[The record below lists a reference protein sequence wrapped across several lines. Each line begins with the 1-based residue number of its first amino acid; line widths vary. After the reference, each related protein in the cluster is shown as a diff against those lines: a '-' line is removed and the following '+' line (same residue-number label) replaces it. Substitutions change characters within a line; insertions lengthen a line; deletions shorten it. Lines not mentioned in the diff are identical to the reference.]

1 MRVAPERVRACL
13 AAGWM
18 VLMTGSKFFGGPP
31 FAGALL
37 TPAEIVA
44 RAPELAPLPVGL
56 AGYFSR
62 AEWPRAL
69 QHLTACLPQTTNLGL
84 VLRWQAALWEMRAF
98 QAVPREQRSLI
109 MTEAGR
115 AIRGA
120 LDGAR
125 WLRALA
131 VATSGGEWP
140 QTIFPFEVLRPTAD
154 GGAQPM
160 ESAALK
166 QVHRC
171 LNADVSSWL
180 PPGALCSAQRLAALP
195 CHVDQPVGI
204 GRTAV
209 LRVCIGAHLVWQ
221 TAFDASLGS
230 SLEARLEAQIQ
241 RARLLVRKA
250 ELIAPQYYD
259 ALCAAAGAVAPTRSA
274 WALQPARASAVD
286 PGQAAD
292 VPADHQVLD
301 AGAER
306 SKVRRLEVH
315 IEGRLVFVDLVQ
327 HHPVRLLAVE
337 RDVELMAAR
346 LLGYGLAGVGP
357 GQLEELLEL
366 VRLDLEFGDDHER
379 TAVRVR
385 ASHEVPPGE

>member
-1 MRVAPERVRACL
+1 VTPSGEAARPDTPLARLDPGLVQVAVVPIRGSDGEPRPLGDIDAEVAALVDHAVAARRRCLVHVLAGSKTGLFAPSFDTAKQLRARFCDHVDIMVDACQMRVAPERVRACL

-18 VLMTGSKFFGGPP
+18 VLVTGSKFFGSPP

-37 TPAEIVA
+37 TLAEIVA

-69 QHLTACLPQTTNLGL
+69 QRLTACLPQTTNLGL
-84 VLRWQAALWEMRAF
+84 VLRWQAPLWEMRAF
-98 QAVPREQRSLI
+98 QAVPRELRSLI

-140 QTIFPFEVLRPTAD
+140 QTIFPFEVLRPGAD

-166 QVHRC
+166 QVHRW
-171 LNADVSSWL
+171 LNADVASWL
-180 PPGALCSAQRLAALP
+180 PPGALCSARRLAALP
-195 CHVDQPVGI
+195 CHVGQPVGI

-209 LRVCIGAHLVWQ
+209 LRVCIGAHLMWQ
-221 TAFDASLGS
+221 TAFDETLGS
-230 SLEARLEAQIQ
+230 SLEARLQAQIR
-241 RARLLVRKA
+241 RARLVVRKA
-250 ELIAPQYYD
+250 ELIAQYYD

-274 WALQPARASAVD
+274 
-286 PGQAAD
+286 
-292 VPADHQVLD
+292 
-301 AGAER
+301 
-306 SKVRRLEVH
+306 
-315 IEGRLVFVDLVQ
+315 
-327 HHPVRLLAVE
+327 
-337 RDVELMAAR
+337 
-346 LLGYGLAGVGP
+346 
-357 GQLEELLEL
+357 
-366 VRLDLEFGDDHER
+366 
-379 TAVRVR
+379 
-385 ASHEVPPGE
+385 